1 MKRPTFS
8 VLTGVLFACAAAF
21 TATSAGAADPLADF
35 YKDKQMRIVIHNA
48 PGGGYD
54 TYARLLARH
63 ITRHIPGSPT
73 IVPTNMPGAG
83 GIKAANYV
91 YSQAP
96 RDGTTLTMISQGLAM
111 YQALELGDAM
121 QADMRKFN
129 WIGNMSNSNHVLVT
143 WHTSNVKTLAEALA
157 KPSIQGATGAGSVSA
172 QFPAVYNSL
181 LGTRFKIIYGYGP
194 ASDLDLAMERGEVD
208 GRATRTWAS
217 YNATRPD
224 WIEGRKLNYIFQV
237 GLRKEPELQDVPLL
251 LDLAKTEEERVI
263 YRIISSVAAFGRPV
277 ATTPDVP
284 KERVAA
290 LRAAFDA
297 ALKDREFITESTKI
311 KAEIGAMSGAEVDEV
326 VESIVGAPKA
336 MLDRLKIA
344 MELKDAEKWANA
356 KEGAGNE

>member
-1 MKRPTFS
+1 MQIAAHR
-8 VLTGVLFACAAAF
+8 LFALAAFLALSPVCAAA
-21 TATSAGAADPLADF
+21 DPVAEF
-35 YKDKQMRIVIHNA
+35 YKDKQMRIVIHNL

-63 ITRHIPGSPT
+63 ITRHIPGNPT
-73 IVPTNMPGAG
+73 IVPNNMPGGG
-83 GIKAANYV
+83 GIKAANFV

-121 QADMRKFN
+121 QADMRRFN

-143 WHTSNVKTLAEALA
+143 WHTSAVKTLADALA

-181 LGTRFKIIYGYGP
+181 LGTKFKIIYGYGP

-217 YNATRPD
+217 YVATRPD
-224 WIEGRKLNYIFQV
+224 WVEGKKLNYIFQV
-237 GLRKEPELQDVPLL
+237 GLRKEPDLPDVPLL
-251 LDLAKTEEERVI
+251 LDLAKNEEERI
-263 YRIISSVAAFGRPV
+263 IFRIISSTAAFGRPV

-284 KERVAA
+284 KDRVAA
-290 LRAAFDA
+290 LRSAFDA
-297 ALKDREFITESTKI
+297 TLQDREFIAESSKI
-311 KAEIGAMSGAEVDEV
+311 KAEIGPMSGAEVDEV
-326 VESIVGAPKA
+326 VASIVGAPKP
-336 MLDRLKIA
+336 MLERLKVA
-344 MELKDAEKWANA
+344 MELKDAEKWAHA
-356 KEGAGNE
+356 KEGAGND

>member
-1 MKRPTFS
+1 MKNAARSLFVCTAA
-8 VLTGVLFACAAAF
+8 LTLAAH
-21 TATSAGAADPLADF
+21 SAAADPIADF

-63 ITRHIPGSPT
+63 ITRHIPGEPT
-73 IVPTNMPGAG
+73 ILPNNMPGGG

-91 YSQAP
+91 YSQAQ

-121 QADMRKFN
+121 QADMRQFN

-143 WHTSNVKTLAEALA
+143 WHTSTVKTLADALS

-181 LGTRFKIIYGYGP
+181 LGTKFKIIYGYGP

-224 WIEGRKLNYIFQV
+224 WVEGKKLNYIFQV
-237 GLRKEPELQDVPLL
+237 GLRKEPDLPDVPLL

-263 YRIISSVAAFGRPV
+263 FRIISSTAAFGRPV
-277 ATTPDVP
+277 ATTPGVP
-284 KERVAA
+284 RDRVAA
-290 LRAAFDA
+290 LRTAFDA
-297 ALKDREFITESTKI
+297 TLKDRAFIAESTKI

-326 VESIVGAPKA
+326 VASIVGAPKP
-336 MLDRLKIA
+336 MLDRLKVA

-356 KEGAGNE
+356 KEGAGGD

>member
-1 MKRPTFS
+1 MKYPVGHLLAS
-8 VLTGVLFACAAAF
+8 AAAWAAL
-21 TATSAGAADPLADF
+21 ATSAAADPIAEF

-63 ITRHIPGSPT
+63 ITRHIPGEPT
-73 IVPTNMPGAG
+73 ILPNNMPGGG

-111 YQALELGDAM
+111 YQGLELGDAM
-121 QADMRKFN
+121 TADMRQFN

-143 WHTSNVKTLAEALA
+143 WHSSPVKTLADALS

-181 LGTRFKIIYGYGP
+181 LGAKFKIIYGYGP

-224 WIEGRKLNYIFQV
+224 WIDGKKLNFIFQV
-237 GLRKEPELQDVPLL
+237 GLRKEPELPDVPLL
-251 LDLAKTEEERVI
+251 LDLAKTEEERI
-263 YRIISSVAAFGRPV
+263 IFRIISSTAAFGRPV

-284 KERVAA
+284 MDRVGA
-290 LRAAFDA
+290 LRTAFDST
-297 ALKDREFITESTKI
+297 LKDSVFIAESTKI

-326 VESIVGAPKA
+326 VASIVGAPKP
-336 MLDRLKIA
+336 MLERLKVA
-344 MELKDAEKWANA
+344 MELKDAEKWAHA
-356 KEGAGNE
+356 KEGAGND

>member
-1 MKRPTFS
+1 MKPLTNHLWAWIAA
-8 VLTGVLFACAAAF
+8 LTGLAAHGA
-21 TATSAGAADPLADF
+21 AADPIAEF

-63 ITRHIPGSPT
+63 ITRHIPGEPT
-73 IVPTNMPGAG
+73 ILPNNMPGGG
-83 GIKAANYV
+83 GIKAANFV

-121 QADMRKFN
+121 TADMRKFN
-129 WIGNMSNSNHVLVT
+129 WIGNMSNSNHLLVT
-143 WHTSNVKTLAEALA
+143 WHTSSVKTLADALA
-157 KPSIQGATGAGSVSA
+157 KPSIQGSTGAGSVSA

-181 LGTRFKIIYGYGP
+181 LGTKFKIIYGYGP

-224 WIEGRKLNYIFQV
+224 WIDGKKLNFIFQV
-237 GLRKEPELQDVPLL
+237 GLRKESDLPDVPLL
-251 LDLAKTEEERVI
+251 LDLAKSEEERI
-263 YRIISSVAAFGRPV
+263 IFRIISSTAAFGRPV
-277 ATTPDVP
+277 ATTPEVP
-284 KERVAA
+284 RERVAA

-297 ALKDREFITESTKI
+297 TLKDSVFIAEATKI
-311 KAEIGAMSGAEVDEV
+311 KAEIGAMSGSEVDDV
-326 VESIVGAPKA
+326 VASIVGAPKA
-336 MLDRLKIA
+336 MLDRLKVA
-344 MELKDAEKWANA
+344 MELKDAEKWAHA
-356 KEGAGNE
+356 QEGAGGD